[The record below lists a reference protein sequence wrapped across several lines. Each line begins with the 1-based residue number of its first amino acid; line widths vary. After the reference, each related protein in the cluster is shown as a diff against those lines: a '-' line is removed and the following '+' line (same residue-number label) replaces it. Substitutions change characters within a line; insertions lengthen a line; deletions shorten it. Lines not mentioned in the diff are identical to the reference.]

1 MECPKSSILSKIY
14 SLAVYNKGKDTAL
27 AVQRQRR
34 RNSRRYTK
42 ILSFYQGGKEDGT
55 LDQKI
60 AHRRMRKS
68 LIKPHLKRKNKVQLG
83 DKDDSVGSLENCRKY
98 MPGRKMRVD
107 SFFAT
112 NTKLAPFP
120 EKFVNQRK

>member
-1 MECPKSSILSKIY
+1 MY
-14 SLAVYNKGKDTAL
+14 SLAVYNEGKEAAL

-42 ILSFYQGGKEDGT
+42 LLSFYQVGKEDGI

-60 AHRRMRKS
+60 ANRRMRKS
-68 LIKPHLKRKNKVQLG
+68 FIKPHLKRKNKVQLG
-83 DKDDSVGSLENCRKY
+83 DKDDTAGSLENDRKY

-120 EKFVNQRK
+120 KQVVN